1 MENKTIKYLQTNKK
15 AYFNYEIVEDLEA
28 GISLEGTEVKSI
40 RQGKFSYTDSYVK
53 IDKGELILVGF
64 TIQQYDKGS
73 IFNHDPD
80 RPRRLLAHKSEI
92 KRLRRKVE
100 EKGLTIV
107 PTKVYLKGNLVKV
120 QVSLARGKNVHDK
133 KNAIKAKDL
142 DLQARREAK
151 EYRFR

>member
-1 MENKTIKYLQTNKK
+1 MEKKAIKVLQTNKK
-15 AYFNYEIVEDLEA
+15 AYFNYEILEDLEA

-40 RQGKFSYTDSYVK
+40 RQGKFSFTDSYVK
-53 IDKGELILVGF
+53 IEKGELILTGF

-80 RPRRLLAHKSEI
+80 RPRRILVHKAEI

-107 PTKVYLKGNLVKV
+107 PTKVYLKGNLVKM